1 MELDVNDLV
10 LEEHETNEKTLLMF
24 AKAIVDGKGSLLT
37 SMAIETTM
45 SFALKLTSG
54 LYLVRP
60 T

>member
-1 MELDVNDLV
+1 LV
-10 LEEHETNEKTLLMF
+10 LEEHKTNEKTLLML
-24 AKAIVDGKGSLLT
+24 AKAVVDGKGSLLT
-37 SMAIETTM
+37 SIAIDTTM

>member
-10 LEEHETNEKTLLMF
+10 LEEHETNEKTLLML